1 MLLKGKTAIITG
13 CNRGI
18 GKEMLRSFSRNGATV
33 LACVRKIDQ
42 NFKNLINDIT
52 KETSNTIFPF
62 QFDLIS
68 EEEILKAA
76 TLILSENKKI
86 DILVNNAATIH
97 TASYLMTSKKRSKEI
112 FEINFFSQCSFT
124 QLISKSMI
132 KNKSGSIINIS
143 SISAEYG
150 NEGRAVYSASK
161 AAFAS
166 YSKVLSRELGQ
177 FNVRVNTISPGLID
191 TEMLKNNT
199 SEEII
204 ADMTKQISLGKIGLP
219 SQVANAAIFLASDL
233 SEYITGQT
241 LRVDGGM

>member
-1 MLLKGKTAIITG
+1 MLLKDKTAIITG

-18 GKEMLRSFSRNGATV
+18 GKEILRSFSRNGASV

-76 TLILSENKKI
+76 TSILSENKKI

-97 TASYLMTSKKRSKEI
+97 TASYLMTSKKKLKEI

-150 NEGRAVYSASK
+150 NEGRAAYSASK
-161 AAFAS
+161 AAFVA

-199 SEEII
+199 SDKII
-204 ADMTKQISLGKIGLP
+204 ADITKQISLGKIGLP